1 MGEYKLETNNTHQSN
16 FNTEGTKTMKRTKGM
31 KQEKE
36 QILVGTRVSK
46 SNLTLP
52 KEVTDIL
59 IGLPLTERKAYA
71 SELCKVGWTLQ
82 SVATPLNITRESIR
96 LYTLAEHSGE
106 VLAKIRTFPIVEP
119 PVVEVF
125 VERVKRVKPDP
136 QVIAQL
142 KELQPKAFMV
152 RGKGK
157 SNREEAELYT
167 RLIYELM
174 ESGVSGYRIAKEL
187 GVTHSAL
194 AFRLVRYGYTTS
206 NGKSRSYRQLTHR
219 KTGEGNA

>member
-1 MGEYKLETNNTHQSN
+1 
-16 FNTEGTKTMKRTKGM
+16 M
-31 KQEKE
+31 KQHKE
-36 QILVGTRVSK
+36 QILVGTRVPK

-59 IGLPLTERKAYA
+59 ISLPLTERKAYA
-71 SELCKVGWTLQ
+71 SELCKAGWTLQ

-106 VLAKIRTFPIVEP
+106 VLAKISNLPIVQP
-119 PVVEVF
+119 PVIEVY
-125 VERVKRVKPDP
+125 VERVKRILPDP
-136 QVIAQL
+136 KVIAQL

-206 NGKSRSYRQLTHR
+206 NGTSRSYRQLTHR
-219 KTGEGNA
+219 KTGEGNAELVQ

>member
-1 MGEYKLETNNTHQSN
+1 METNNTPK
-16 FNTEGTKTMKRTKGM
+16 GTTPAKRTKGV
-31 KQEKE
+31 KQDKE
-36 QILVGTRVSK
+36 QILVGTRVPK
-46 SNLTLP
+46 SDLTLP
-52 KEVTDIL
+52 KEVSDIL
-59 IGLPLTERKAYA
+59 IGLPIDERRAYVYQLRKA
-71 SELCKVGWTLQ
+71 GWTLQ
-82 SVATPLNITRESIR
+82 SLATPLKITREAIR
-96 LYTLAEHSGE
+96 LYGLKEPTGE
-106 VLAKIRTFPIVEP
+106 VLAKITHLPIVQP
-119 PVVEVF
+119 PVIEVF
-125 VERVKRVKPDP
+125 VERIKRVLPDP
-136 QVIAQL
+136 KVIAQL

-167 RLIYELM
+167 RIIYELM

-219 KTGEGNA
+219 KIGEENAKLVQ

>member
-1 MGEYKLETNNTHQSN
+1 MELTNTSP
-16 FNTEGTKTMKRTKGM
+16 EGTKSMRLTKGM
-31 KQEKE
+31 KQHKE
-36 QILVGTRVSK
+36 QILVGTRVPK

-59 IGLPLTERKAYA
+59 ISLPLTERKAYA
-71 SELCKVGWTLQ
+71 SELCKAGWTLQ

-106 VLAKIRTFPIVEP
+106 VLAKISNLPIVQP
-119 PVVEVF
+119 PVIEVY
-125 VERVKRVKPDP
+125 VERVKRILPDP
-136 QVIAQL
+136 KVIAQL

-206 NGKSRSYRQLTHR
+206 NGTSRSYRQLTHR
-219 KTGEGNA
+219 KTGEGNAELVQ

>member
-1 MGEYKLETNNTHQSN
+1 MNLETNPAL
-16 FNTEGTKTMKRTKGM
+16 TKSMRLTKGM

-36 QILVGTRVSK
+36 QILVGTRIPK
-46 SNLTLP
+46 SDLTLP

-59 IGLPLTERKAYA
+59 IGLPLAERKAYA
-71 SELCKVGWTLQ
+71 TELRKVGWTLQ
-82 SVATPLNITRESIR
+82 SLATPLNLTRESIR
-96 LYTLAEHSGE
+96 LYTLVEHTGE
-106 VLAKIRTFPIVEP
+106 VLAKIRAFPLTAP

-219 KTGEGNA
+219 KTGEGNAELVQ

>member
-1 MGEYKLETNNTHQSN
+1 MNLETKSETTNS
-16 FNTEGTKTMKRTKGM
+16 KRLTKGM

-36 QILVGTRVSK
+36 QILVGTRVPK
-46 SNLTLP
+46 SDLTLP
-52 KEVTDIL
+52 KEVSDIL
-59 IGLPLTERKAYA
+59 IGLPLDERRAYVYQLRKA
-71 SELCKVGWTLQ
+71 GWTLQ
-82 SVATPLNITRESIR
+82 SLATPLKITRESIR
-96 LYTLAEHSGE
+96 LYGLKEPKSE
-106 VLAKIRTFPIVEP
+106 VLAKVKHLPIVTP
-119 PVVEVF
+119 PVIELF

-194 AFRLVRYGYTTS
+194 AFRLVRYGYATS
-206 NGKSRSYRQLTHR
+206 NGTSRSYRQLTHR
-219 KTGEGNA
+219 KTGEGNAELVQ

>member
-1 MGEYKLETNNTHQSN
+1 MNLETNSA
-16 FNTEGTKTMKRTKGM
+16 GTNSKRLTKGM

-36 QILVGTRVSK
+36 QILVGTRIPK
-46 SNLTLP
+46 SDLTLP
-52 KEVTDIL
+52 KEVSDIL

-71 SELCKVGWTLQ
+71 SELRKVGWTLQ
-82 SVATPLNITRESIR
+82 SLATPLNLSRESIR

-106 VLAKIRTFPIVEP
+106 VLTKIRNFPLPKPLVI
-119 PVVEVF
+119 EVF

-206 NGKSRSYRQLTHR
+206 NGTSRSYRQLTHR
-219 KTGEGNA
+219 KTGEGNAELVQ

>member
-1 MGEYKLETNNTHQSN
+1 MRL
-16 FNTEGTKTMKRTKGM
+16 TKGM

-36 QILVGTRVSK
+36 QILVGTRIPK
-46 SNLTLP
+46 SDLTLP

-59 IGLPLTERKAYA
+59 IGLPLAERKAYA
-71 SELCKVGWTLQ
+71 TELRKVGWTLQ
-82 SVATPLNITRESIR
+82 SLATPLNLTRESIR
-96 LYTLAEHSGE
+96 LYTLVEHTGE
-106 VLAKIRTFPIVEP
+106 VLAKIRAFPLTAP

-219 KTGEGNA
+219 KTGEGNAELVQ

>member
-1 MGEYKLETNNTHQSN
+1 MNLETNSA
-16 FNTEGTKTMKRTKGM
+16 GTKSKRLTKGM

-36 QILVGTRVSK
+36 QILVGTRVPK
-46 SNLTLP
+46 SDLTLP
-52 KEVTDIL
+52 KEVSDIL
-59 IGLPLTERKAYA
+59 IGLPLDERKAYVF
-71 SELCKVGWTLQ
+71 ELRKAGWTLQ
-82 SVATPLNITRESIR
+82 SLATPLKLTRESVR
-96 LYTLAEHSGE
+96 LYGLKEPKSE
-106 VLAKIRTFPIVEP
+106 VLAKVKHLPIVTP
-119 PVVEVF
+119 PVIELF

-206 NGKSRSYRQLTHR
+206 NGTSRSYRKLTNR
-219 KTGEGNA
+219 KIEGEGNAELV

>member
-1 MGEYKLETNNTHQSN
+1 MTLETNPA
-16 FNTEGTKTMKRTKGM
+16 GTKTKRLTKGM
-31 KQEKE
+31 KQDKE
-36 QILVGTRVSK
+36 QILVGTRVPK
-46 SNLTLP
+46 SDLTLP
-52 KEVTDIL
+52 KEVSDIL
-59 IGLPLTERKAYA
+59 ISLPLNERRAYVFELRKA
-71 SELCKVGWTLQ
+71 GWTLQ
-82 SVATPLNITRESIR
+82 SMATPLKITRESIR
-96 LYTLAEHSGE
+96 LYGLKEPSLE
-106 VLAKIRTFPIVEP
+106 VLAKVKHLPIVQP
-119 PVVEVF
+119 PLIELY

-194 AFRLVRYGYTTS
+194 AFRLVRYGYATS
-206 NGKSRSYRQLTHR
+206 NGTSRSYRKLTNR
-219 KTGEGNA
+219 KIEGEENAELV

>member
-1 MGEYKLETNNTHQSN
+1 MNLETNSA
-16 FNTEGTKTMKRTKGM
+16 GTKTVRLTKGM

-36 QILVGTRVSK
+36 QILVGTRVPK
-46 SNLTLP
+46 SDLTLP
-52 KEVTDIL
+52 KEVSDIL
-59 IGLPLTERKAYA
+59 IGLPLDERKAYVF
-71 SELCKVGWTLQ
+71 ELRKVGWTLQ
-82 SVATPLNITRESIR
+82 SLATPLKLTRESIR
-96 LYTLAEHSGE
+96 LYGLKEPKSE
-106 VLAKIRTFPIVEP
+106 VLAKVKHLLIVKP
-119 PVVEVF
+119 PVIEVF

-206 NGKSRSYRQLTHR
+206 NGTSRSYRQLTHR
-219 KTGEGNA
+219 KTGEGNAELVQ

>member
-1 MGEYKLETNNTHQSN
+1 LNLETNSA
-16 FNTEGTKTMKRTKGM
+16 GTKSKRLTKGM

-36 QILVGTRVSK
+36 QILVGTRVPK
-46 SNLTLP
+46 SDLTLP
-52 KEVTDIL
+52 KEVSDIL
-59 IGLPLTERKAYA
+59 IGLPLDERRAYVFELRKA
-71 SELCKVGWTLQ
+71 GWTLQ
-82 SVATPLNITRESIR
+82 SLATPLHITRESVR
-96 LYTLAEHSGE
+96 LYGLKEPTGE
-106 VLAKIRTFPIVEP
+106 LLAKVKHLPIVTP
-119 PVVEVF
+119 PVIELF

-206 NGKSRSYRQLTHR
+206 NGTSRSYRKLTNR
-219 KTGEGNA
+219 KIEGEGNAELV

>member
-1 MGEYKLETNNTHQSN
+1 MKLENNA
-16 FNTEGTKTMKRTKGM
+16 EGTKTVRLTKGM

-36 QILVGTRVSK
+36 QILVGTRVPK
-46 SNLTLP
+46 SDLTLP
-52 KEVTDIL
+52 KEVSDIL
-59 IGLPLTERKAYA
+59 IGLPLDERKAYVF
-71 SELCKVGWTLQ
+71 ELRKVGWTLQ
-82 SVATPLNITRESIR
+82 SLATPLKLTRESIR
-96 LYTLAEHSGE
+96 LYGLKEPKSE
-106 VLAKIRTFPIVEP
+106 VLAKVKHLLIVKP
-119 PVVEVF
+119 PVIEVF

-206 NGKSRSYRQLTHR
+206 NGTSRSYRQLTHR
-219 KTGEGNA
+219 KIKGEGNAELV

>member
-1 MGEYKLETNNTHQSN
+1 MKLENNA
-16 FNTEGTKTMKRTKGM
+16 EGTKTVRLTKGM

-36 QILVGTRVSK
+36 QILVGTRVPK
-46 SNLTLP
+46 SDLTLP
-52 KEVTDIL
+52 KEVSDIL
-59 IGLPLTERKAYA
+59 IGLPLDERKAYVF
-71 SELCKVGWTLQ
+71 ELRKVGWTLQ
-82 SVATPLNITRESIR
+82 SLATPLKLTRESIR
-96 LYTLAEHSGE
+96 LYGLKEPKSE
-106 VLAKIRTFPIVEP
+106 VLAKVKHLPIVTP
-119 PVVEVF
+119 PVIELF

-206 NGKSRSYRQLTHR
+206 NGTSRSYRQLTHR
-219 KTGEGNA
+219 KIEGEGNAELV

>member
-1 MGEYKLETNNTHQSN
+1 MNLETNP
-16 FNTEGTKTMKRTKGM
+16 EGTKTVKRTKGM

-36 QILVGTRVSK
+36 IISVGTRVPK
-46 SNLTLP
+46 SDLTLP
-52 KEVTDIL
+52 KEVSDIL
-59 IGLPLTERKAYA
+59 AGLPLAERKAYA
-71 SELCKVGWTLQ
+71 SELRKVGWTLQ
-82 SVATPLNITRESIR
+82 SLATPLNLTRESIR
-96 LYTLAEHSGE
+96 LYTLIEHTGE
-106 VLAKIRTFPIVEP
+106 VLAKISHLPIVKP

-142 KELQPKAFMV
+142 KELQPKAFLV

-157 SNREEAELYT
+157 NNREEAELYT
-167 RLIYELM
+167 RLIHELM

-206 NGKSRSYRQLTHR
+206 NGKSRSYRPLTHR
-219 KTGEGNA
+219 KTGEGNAELVQ

>member
-1 MGEYKLETNNTHQSN
+1 
-16 FNTEGTKTMKRTKGM
+16 M

-36 QILVGTRVSK
+36 QILVGTRVPK
-46 SNLTLP
+46 SDLTLP
-52 KEVTDIL
+52 KEVSDIL
-59 IGLPLTERKAYA
+59 IGLPLLERKAYA
-71 SELCKVGWTLQ
+71 TQLRKVGWTLQ
-82 SVATPLNITRESIR
+82 SIATPLNITRESIR
-96 LYTLAEHSGE
+96 LYTLAEHTGE
-106 VLAKIRTFPIVEP
+106 VLAKISNLPIVQP

-142 KELQPKAFMV
+142 KELQPKAFLV

-157 SNREEAELYT
+157 NNREEAELYT
-167 RLIYELM
+167 RLIHELM

-194 AFRLVRYGYTTS
+194 AFRLVRYGYATS

-219 KTGEGNA
+219 KTGEGNAELV

>member
-1 MGEYKLETNNTHQSN
+1 MNLDNTP
-16 FNTEGTKTMKRTKGM
+16 EGTKSVKRTKGM

-36 QILVGTRVSK
+36 QIFVGTRVPK
-46 SNLTLP
+46 SDLTLP
-52 KEVTDIL
+52 KEVSDIL
-59 IGLPLTERKAYA
+59 IGLPIAERKAYA
-71 SELCKVGWTLQ
+71 SELRKVGWTLQ
-82 SVATPLNITRESIR
+82 SIATPLKITRESIR
-96 LYTLAEHSGE
+96 LYTLTEHTGE
-106 VLAKIRTFPIVEP
+106 VLAKIRHLPLTAPT
-119 PVVEVF
+119 VVEVF

-142 KELQPKAFMV
+142 KELQPKAFLV

-157 SNREEAELYT
+157 NNREEAELYT
-167 RLIYELM
+167 RLIHELM

-219 KTGEGNA
+219 KTGEGNAELVQ

>member
-1 MGEYKLETNNTHQSN
+1 MNLENNSA
-16 FNTEGTKTMKRTKGM
+16 GTKSKRLTKGM

-36 QILVGTRVSK
+36 QILVGTRVPK
-46 SNLTLP
+46 SDLTLP
-52 KEVTDIL
+52 KEVSDIL
-59 IGLPLTERKAYA
+59 IGLPLDERKAYVF
-71 SELCKVGWTLQ
+71 ELRKVGWTLQ
-82 SVATPLNITRESIR
+82 SLATPLKLTRESIR
-96 LYTLAEHSGE
+96 LYGIKEPKSE
-106 VLAKIRTFPIVEP
+106 VLAKVKHLPILTP
-119 PVVEVF
+119 PVIELF

-206 NGKSRSYRQLTHR
+206 NGTSRSYRQLTHR
-219 KTGEGNA
+219 KIEGEGNAELV

>member
-1 MGEYKLETNNTHQSN
+1 MTLETNSA
-16 FNTEGTKTMKRTKGM
+16 GTKTKRLTKGM
-31 KQEKE
+31 KQDKE
-36 QILVGTRVSK
+36 QILVGTRVPK
-46 SNLTLP
+46 SDLTLP
-52 KEVTDIL
+52 KEVSDIL
-59 IGLPLTERKAYA
+59 IALPLDERRAYVFELRKA
-71 SELCKVGWTLQ
+71 GWTLQ
-82 SVATPLNITRESIR
+82 SLATPLKITRDSIR
-96 LYTLAEHSGE
+96 LYTLKEPSGE
-106 VLAKIRTFPIVEP
+106 VLAKISHLPIVQP
-119 PVVEVF
+119 PVIEVF
-125 VERVKRVKPDP
+125 VERIKRVKPDP

-206 NGKSRSYRQLTHR
+206 NGTSRSYRKLTNR
-219 KTGEGNA
+219 KIEGEENAELV

>member
-1 MGEYKLETNNTHQSN
+1 MKLEN
-16 FNTEGTKTMKRTKGM
+16 NTEGTKTVKLTKGM

-36 QILVGTRVSK
+36 QILVGTRVPK
-46 SNLTLP
+46 SDLTLP
-52 KEVTDIL
+52 KEVSDIL
-59 IGLPLTERKAYA
+59 IGLPLDERKAYVF
-71 SELCKVGWTLQ
+71 ELRKVGWTLQ
-82 SVATPLNITRESIR
+82 SMATPLKLTRESIR
-96 LYTLAEHSGE
+96 LYGLKEPKSE
-106 VLAKIRTFPIVEP
+106 VLAKVKHLPIVQP
-119 PVVEVF
+119 PLIEVF

-142 KELQPKAFMV
+142 KELQPKVFLV

-206 NGKSRSYRQLTHR
+206 NGTSRSYRQLTHR
-219 KTGEGNA
+219 KIKGEENAELV

>member
-1 MGEYKLETNNTHQSN
+1 
-16 FNTEGTKTMKRTKGM
+16 M

-36 QILVGTRVSK
+36 LISVGTRVPK
-46 SNLTLP
+46 SDLTLP
-52 KEVTDIL
+52 KEVSDIL
-59 IGLPLTERKAYA
+59 AGLPLAERKAYA
-71 SELCKVGWTLQ
+71 SELRKVGWTLQ
-82 SVATPLNITRESIR
+82 SLATPLNLTRESIR
-96 LYTLAEHSGE
+96 LYTLIEHTGE
-106 VLAKIRTFPIVEP
+106 VLAKITHLPIVKP

-142 KELQPKAFMV
+142 KELQPKAFLV

-157 SNREEAELYT
+157 NNREEAELYT
-167 RLIYELM
+167 RLIHELI

>member
-1 MGEYKLETNNTHQSN
+1 LNLETNSA
-16 FNTEGTKTMKRTKGM
+16 GTKSKRLTKGM

-36 QILVGTRVSK
+36 QILVGTRVPK
-46 SNLTLP
+46 SDLTLP
-52 KEVTDIL
+52 KEVSDIL
-59 IGLPLTERKAYA
+59 IGLPLDERKAYVF
-71 SELCKVGWTLQ
+71 ELRKAGWTLQ
-82 SVATPLNITRESIR
+82 SLATPLKLTRESVR
-96 LYTLAEHSGE
+96 LYGLKEPKSE
-106 VLAKIRTFPIVEP
+106 VLAKVKHLPIVTP
-119 PVVEVF
+119 PVIELF

-206 NGKSRSYRQLTHR
+206 NGTSRSYRKLTNR
-219 KTGEGNA
+219 KIEGEGNAELV

>member
-1 MGEYKLETNNTHQSN
+1 MNLENNSA
-16 FNTEGTKTMKRTKGM
+16 GTKSKRLTKGM

-36 QILVGTRVSK
+36 QILVGTRVPK
-46 SNLTLP
+46 SDLTLP
-52 KEVTDIL
+52 KEVSDIL
-59 IGLPLTERKAYA
+59 VGLPLDERKAYVF
-71 SELCKVGWTLQ
+71 ELRKVGWTLQ
-82 SVATPLNITRESIR
+82 SLATPLKLTRESIR
-96 LYTLAEHSGE
+96 LYGIKEPKSE
-106 VLAKIRTFPIVEP
+106 VLAKVKHLPILTP
-119 PVVEVF
+119 PVIELF

-206 NGKSRSYRQLTHR
+206 NGTSRSYRQLTHR
-219 KTGEGNA
+219 KKGEGNAELV

>member
-1 MGEYKLETNNTHQSN
+1 
-16 FNTEGTKTMKRTKGM
+16 M
-31 KQEKE
+31 KQDKE
-36 QILVGTRVSK
+36 QILVGTRVPK
-46 SNLTLP
+46 SDLTLP
-52 KEVTDIL
+52 KEVSDIL
-59 IGLPLTERKAYA
+59 IALPLDERRAYVFELRKA
-71 SELCKVGWTLQ
+71 GWTLQ
-82 SVATPLNITRESIR
+82 SMATPLKITRESIR
-96 LYTLAEHSGE
+96 LYGLKEPSLE
-106 VLAKIRTFPIVEP
+106 VLAKVKHLPIVQP
-119 PVVEVF
+119 PLIELY

-174 ESGVSGYRIAKEL
+174 ESGVSGYRIAKKL

-206 NGKSRSYRQLTHR
+206 NGTSRSYRKLTNR
-219 KTGEGNA
+219 KIEGEENAELV

>member
-1 MGEYKLETNNTHQSN
+1 MTLETKA
-16 FNTEGTKTMKRTKGM
+16 EGTKTKRLTKGM
-31 KQEKE
+31 KQDKE
-36 QILVGTRVSK
+36 QILVGTRVPK
-46 SNLTLP
+46 SDLTLP
-52 KEVTDIL
+52 KEVSDIL
-59 IGLPLTERKAYA
+59 IALPLDERRAYVFELRKA
-71 SELCKVGWTLQ
+71 GWTLQ
-82 SVATPLNITRESIR
+82 SMATPLKITRESIR
-96 LYTLAEHSGE
+96 LYGLKEPSLE
-106 VLAKIRTFPIVEP
+106 VLAKVKHLPIVQP
-119 PVVEVF
+119 PLIELY

-206 NGKSRSYRQLTHR
+206 NGTSRSYRKLTNR
-219 KTGEGNA
+219 KIEGEGNAELV

>member
-1 MGEYKLETNNTHQSN
+1 MKLES
-16 FNTEGTKTMKRTKGM
+16 NTEGTKTVRLTKGM

-36 QILVGTRVSK
+36 QILVGTRVPK
-46 SNLTLP
+46 SDLTLP
-52 KEVTDIL
+52 KEVSDIL
-59 IGLPLTERKAYA
+59 IGLPLDERKAYVF
-71 SELCKVGWTLQ
+71 ELRKVGWTLQ
-82 SVATPLNITRESIR
+82 SLATPLKLTRESIR
-96 LYTLAEHSGE
+96 LYGLKEPKSE
-106 VLAKIRTFPIVEP
+106 VLAKVKHLLIVKP
-119 PVVEVF
+119 PVIEVF

-206 NGKSRSYRQLTHR
+206 NGTSRSYRQLTHR
-219 KTGEGNA
+219 KIKGEGNAELV

>member
-1 MGEYKLETNNTHQSN
+1 MNLETNSA
-16 FNTEGTKTMKRTKGM
+16 GTKSKRLTKGM

-36 QILVGTRVSK
+36 KILVGTRRPK
-46 SNLTLP
+46 SDLILP
-52 KEVTDIL
+52 KEVSDIL
-59 IGLPLTERKAYA
+59 IGLPLDERRAYVF
-71 SELCKVGWTLQ
+71 ELRKVGWTLQ
-82 SVATPLNITRESIR
+82 SLATPLTITRESVR
-96 LYTLAEHSGE
+96 LYGLKEPSGE
-106 VLAKIRTFPIVEP
+106 VLAKIRNFPLPEP
-119 PVVEVF
+119 PVIEVF
-125 VERVKRVKPDP
+125 VERIKRVKPDP

-142 KELQPKAFMV
+142 KEHQPKAFMV

-206 NGKSRSYRQLTHR
+206 NGTSRSYRQLTHR
-219 KTGEGNA
+219 KTGEGNAELVQ

>member
-1 MGEYKLETNNTHQSN
+1 MNLDNKP
-16 FNTEGTKTMKRTKGM
+16 EGTKTVKRIKGM

-36 QILVGTRVSK
+36 QILVGTRVPK
-46 SNLTLP
+46 SDLTLP
-52 KEVTDIL
+52 KEVSDIL
-59 IGLPLTERKAYA
+59 IGLPLLERKAYA
-71 SELCKVGWTLQ
+71 TELRKVGWTLQ
-82 SVATPLNITRESIR
+82 SIATPLNITRESIR
-96 LYTLAEHSGE
+96 LYTLAEHTGE
-106 VLAKIRTFPIVEP
+106 VLAKISNLPIVQP

-142 KELQPKAFMV
+142 KELQPKAFLV

-157 SNREEAELYT
+157 NNREEAELYT
-167 RLIYELM
+167 RLIHELM

-194 AFRLVRYGYTTS
+194 AFRLVRYGYATS

-219 KTGEGNA
+219 KTGEGNAELVQ

>member
-1 MGEYKLETNNTHQSN
+1 LETNNTP
-16 FNTEGTKTMKRTKGM
+16 EGTKPVKRTKGVT
-31 KQEKE
+31 QEKE
-36 QILVGTRVSK
+36 QVLVGTRIPK
-46 SNLTLP
+46 CNLTLP

-59 IGLPLTERKAYA
+59 IGLPLLERKAYA
-71 SELCKVGWTLQ
+71 NKLCKAGWTLQ
-82 SVATPLNITRESIR
+82 SIATPLNITRESIR

-106 VLAKIRTFPIVEP
+106 VLAKISNFPIVEP
-119 PVVEVF
+119 PVIELY
-125 VERVKRVKPDP
+125 VERVKRVTPDP

-167 RLIYELM
+167 KLIYELI
-174 ESGVSGYRIAKEL
+174 ESGVSGYRVAKEL

-219 KTGEGNA
+219 QTGEGNAELVQ

>member
-1 MGEYKLETNNTHQSN
+1 MKLENNA
-16 FNTEGTKTMKRTKGM
+16 EGTKTVRLTKGM

-36 QILVGTRVSK
+36 QILVGTRVPK
-46 SNLTLP
+46 SDLTLP
-52 KEVTDIL
+52 KEVSDIL
-59 IGLPLTERKAYA
+59 IGLPLDERKAYVF
-71 SELCKVGWTLQ
+71 ELRKVGWTLQ
-82 SVATPLNITRESIR
+82 SLATPLKLTRESIR
-96 LYTLAEHSGE
+96 LYGLKEPKSE
-106 VLAKIRTFPIVEP
+106 VLAKVKHLLIVKP
-119 PVVEVF
+119 PVIEVF

-194 AFRLVRYGYTTS
+194 AFRLVRYGYATS
-206 NGKSRSYRQLTHR
+206 NGTSRSYRQLTHR
-219 KTGEGNA
+219 KIEGEGNAELV

>member
-1 MGEYKLETNNTHQSN
+1 M
-16 FNTEGTKTMKRTKGM
+16 
-31 KQEKE
+31 
-36 QILVGTRVSK
+36 
-46 SNLTLP
+46 
-52 KEVTDIL
+52 
-59 IGLPLTERKAYA
+59 
-71 SELCKVGWTLQ
+71 
-82 SVATPLNITRESIR
+82 
-96 LYTLAEHSGE
+96 
-106 VLAKIRTFPIVEP
+106 
-119 PVVEVF
+119 
-125 VERVKRVKPDP
+125 
-136 QVIAQL
+136 IAQL

-206 NGKSRSYRQLTHR
+206 NGTSRSYRQLTHR
-219 KTGEGNA
+219 KIEGEGNAELV

>member
-1 MGEYKLETNNTHQSN
+1 MNLENNSA
-16 FNTEGTKTMKRTKGM
+16 GTKSKRLTKGM

-36 QILVGTRVSK
+36 QILVGTKVPK
-46 SNLTLP
+46 SDLTLP
-52 KEVTDIL
+52 KEVSDIL
-59 IGLPLTERKAYA
+59 VGLPLDERKAYVF
-71 SELCKVGWTLQ
+71 ELRKVGWTLQ
-82 SVATPLNITRESIR
+82 SLATPLKLTRESIR
-96 LYTLAEHSGE
+96 LYGLKEPKSE
-106 VLAKIRTFPIVEP
+106 VLAKVKHLPILTP
-119 PVVEVF
+119 PVIELF

-206 NGKSRSYRQLTHR
+206 NGTSRSYRQLTHR
-219 KTGEGNA
+219 KTGEGNAELV

>member
-1 MGEYKLETNNTHQSN
+1 LNLDNKP
-16 FNTEGTKTMKRTKGM
+16 EGTKTVKRIKGM

-36 QILVGTRVSK
+36 QILVGTRVPK
-46 SNLTLP
+46 SDLTLP
-52 KEVTDIL
+52 KEVSDIL
-59 IGLPLTERKAYA
+59 IGLPLLERKAYA
-71 SELCKVGWTLQ
+71 TELRKVGWTLQ
-82 SVATPLNITRESIR
+82 SIATPLNITRESIR
-96 LYTLAEHSGE
+96 LYTLAEHTGE
-106 VLAKIRTFPIVEP
+106 VLAKISNLPIVQP

-142 KELQPKAFMV
+142 KELQPKAFLV

-157 SNREEAELYT
+157 NNREEAELYT
-167 RLIYELM
+167 RLIHELM

-194 AFRLVRYGYTTS
+194 AFRLVRYGYATS

-219 KTGEGNA
+219 KTGEGNAELVQ